1 MQQPSVLVIS
11 DQSDFAQSIMG
22 RWHSERMVPAF
33 TVMTSDTYSGQASRS
48 CGLIIVGPVETSRQ
62 AKLFA
67 TVAQAPQAAIV
78 LLSES
83 ASAGAAPHGLRMMV
97 VRHHEAWVETL
108 VLLASECLRRLEAVH
123 RAEKAE
129 KTVSDL
135 NAQATLGRYM
145 LEMRHGLNNALTS
158 VLGNAELL
166 LMQPEEFSPE
176 VREQLNT
183 IRSMSLRM
191 NEIIARFSSLEAEL
205 TFAGR
210 ESGGQ
215 PIPFVRSAAPGLS
228 SF

>member
-33 TVMTSDTYSGQASRS
+33 TVMTSDTYSGHASRS
-48 CGLIIVGPVETSRQ
+48 CGLIIVGPVDANRQ
-62 AKLFA
+62 ATLMA
-67 TVAQAPQAAIV
+67 AVTQAPQLAIV
-78 LLSES
+78 LLSEATPGS
-83 ASAGAAPHGLRMMV
+83 AAPHSPRIMV
-97 VRHHEAWVETL
+97 VRPHEAWVET
-108 VLLASECLRRLEAVH
+108 VILLAGECLRRLEAVH

-129 KTVSDL
+129 KTVTEL

-176 VREQLNT
+176 VREQLT
-183 IRSMSLRM
+183 TMRSMSLRM
-191 NEIIARFSSLEAEL
+191 NEILARFSSLEAEL

-215 PIPFVRSAAPGLS
+215 PLPYVRAAAPGLS